1 MVQFRL
7 LGGTGDASVTAVVA
21 DSWIKTA
28 SLSLLPLNEVDVTFE
43 PVATIEILPDALE
56 YEIRGLFVK
65 GLKTQMLIRLRSIC
79 SSLFVVYVAEAT
91 NRGPL
96 K

>member
-65 GLKTQMLIRLRSIC
+65 GLKTQMLILFGFAVYAVLC
-79 SSLFVVYVAEAT
+79 SLFMWQKPQIGV
-91 NRGPL
+91 P
-96 K
+96 